1 MIKTIAIDLD
11 GVLNT
16 YCGNYNENEIAPPK
30 EGVHEFLA
38 KLAENYKI
46 EIFTVRNTKLTAKW
60 LIDNDLDRYV
70 SNITNVKNPF
80 ASAFIDDRAIR
91 FNPKSDIAYF
101 YKGVACHSVGKDEE
115 AYQNYT
121 KAIELNKKM
130 IDAYFNRG
138 QLIFNTNPK
147 LALDDFVSAVALD
160 PKFIDAYYSIAAIQ
174 KNLGQYEDAIKNLDK
189 IIELEPHA
197 VNAKALKKLILTKYL
212 KD

>member
-16 YCGNYNENEIAPPK
+16 YCGNYNENEFAPPK

-91 FNPKSDIAYF
+91 FNGDY
-101 YKGVACHSVGKDEE
+101 DETLQE
-115 AYQNYT
+115 ITFFKPYW
-121 KAIELNKKM
+121 
-130 IDAYFNRG
+130 R
-138 QLIFNTNPK
+138 
-147 LALDDFVSAVALD
+147 
-160 PKFIDAYYSIAAIQ
+160 
-174 KNLGQYEDAIKNLDK
+174 
-189 IIELEPHA
+189 
-197 VNAKALKKLILTKYL
+197 
-212 KD
+212 

>member
-60 LIDNDLDRYV
+60 LIGNDLDRYV

-91 FNPKSDIAYF
+91 FNGDY
-101 YKGVACHSVGKDEE
+101 DETLQE
-115 AYQNYT
+115 ITFFKPYW
-121 KAIELNKKM
+121 
-130 IDAYFNRG
+130 R
-138 QLIFNTNPK
+138 
-147 LALDDFVSAVALD
+147 
-160 PKFIDAYYSIAAIQ
+160 
-174 KNLGQYEDAIKNLDK
+174 
-189 IIELEPHA
+189 
-197 VNAKALKKLILTKYL
+197 
-212 KD
+212 

>member
-1 MIKTIAIDLD
+1 MTKLSILLFSIIVLAITQLLLTVGLFINFKRRKMIKTIAIDLD

-91 FNPKSDIAYF
+91 FNGDY
-101 YKGVACHSVGKDEE
+101 DE
-115 AYQNYT
+115 T
-121 KAIELNKKM
+121 LNEITGFKP
-130 IDAYFNRG
+130 YWR
-138 QLIFNTNPK
+138 
-147 LALDDFVSAVALD
+147 
-160 PKFIDAYYSIAAIQ
+160 
-174 KNLGQYEDAIKNLDK
+174 
-189 IIELEPHA
+189 
-197 VNAKALKKLILTKYL
+197 
-212 KD
+212 

>member
-70 SNITNVKNPF
+70 STSQMLKTLLPAPSLMTELSGLTAITTKP
-80 ASAFIDDRAIR
+80 
-91 FNPKSDIAYF
+91 
-101 YKGVACHSVGKDEE
+101 YKKLLFLSHIGANFS
-115 AYQNYT
+115 NT
-121 KAIELNKKM
+121 LLI
-130 IDAYFNRG
+130 
-138 QLIFNTNPK
+138 LIF
-147 LALDDFVSAVALD
+147 
-160 PKFIDAYYSIAAIQ
+160 
-174 KNLGQYEDAIKNLDK
+174 
-189 IIELEPHA
+189 
-197 VNAKALKKLILTKYL
+197 
-212 KD
+212 